1 MPEES
6 AGFGEMGIDPAILK
20 SLEEMG
26 FEEPSPIQVA
36 AIPPLLEGRDVIGQA
51 QTGTGKTAAFGI
63 PLLQRLR
70 PDMQRPQALVLAPT
84 RELALQVAEEIGRI
98 GKHLRVRE
106 LAVYGGSPIDRQ
118 IRSLRAGVE
127 VVVGT
132 PGRVM
137 DHLDRGTLKL
147 DQIRMFVLDE
157 ADEMLDM
164 GFVDDIEKIMGYL
177 PAERQTVCFSA
188 TMPDPILRITRRHMH
203 EPVQVSIAREEL
215 TGPTIEQ
222 AYFEIRERDR
232 VDALTRIIDHED
244 ISPRSSSAARSEAA
258 MNLHPRCKRGA
269 TSPRRSTATST
280 SHSATVC
287 SAALKKGR
295 SSCWSPPMSPPAA
308 STSRT

>member
-1 MPEES
+1 
-6 AGFGEMGIDPAILK
+6 MGIDPAILK

-36 AIPPLLEGRDVIGQA
+36 AIPALLEGRDVIGQA

-63 PLLQRLR
+63 PMLQLMK
-70 PDMQRPQALVLAPT
+70 PDMNRPQALVLAPT

-164 GFVDDIEKIMGYL
+164 GFVDDIEKIMGHL
-177 PAERQTVCFSA
+177 PAARQTVCFSA
-188 TMPDPILRITRRHMH
+188 TMPDPILRITKRHMRD
-203 EPVQVSIAREEL
+203 PVQVSIAREEL
-215 TGPTIEQ
+215 TGRPSSRPISRFAIGTG
-222 AYFEIRERDR
+222 
-232 VDALTRIIDHED
+232 LT
-244 ISPRSSSAARSEAA
+244 P
-258 MNLHPRCKRGA
+258 
-269 TSPRRSTATST
+269 
-280 SHSATVC
+280 
-287 SAALKKGR
+287 
-295 SSCWSPPMSPPAA
+295 
-308 STSRT
+308 